1 MARLNLTTNGK
12 EQERIFAYLEA
23 NASDVLADK
32 INNGVQI
39 TKDNKQLI
47 NKKDLKGFIRFAG
60 EEARKQS
67 EKGSTCA
74 CVEDDIVFGWAIHYF
89 EEDSIEGTLY
99 NLDGTEYK
107 VVKQASQIKSKS
119 TENRG
124 YSQNSSKKKQQD
136 SNIQQQN
143 FFDLMN
149 EEQETETDIDN
160 AVDNSEFEENELDN
174 IVDDTEIEQ
183 VIDVK
188 PEKQI
193 SSIYQKYLDIQKQ
206 YPNSVV
212 AYRLGD
218 FYEVFGENAKII
230 ASELDLTLTGRD
242 CGLYERVPM
251 IGFPYHAADMYF
263 SKIIQNGHR
272 LAVAED
278 LNSVREIVTEKYK
291 VEEQPQVIVSG
302 NQIID
307 KETGEILNEEV
318 RDNEQAFCVFNEY
331 EQIVKDLL
339 GEQLIIKWGA
349 RW

>member
-99 NLDGTEYK
+99 NLDETEYK
-107 VVKQASQIKSKS
+107 APRAVKQTKQKT

-124 YSQNSSKKKQQD
+124 YSPIQSKKKEQD
-136 SNIQQQN
+136 SSIQQQN

-291 VEEQPQVIVSG
+291 VEEQPQVIISN
-302 NQIID
+302 NQVID

>member
-1 MARLNLTTNGK
+1 MIKLNLETNDDDMLK
-12 EQERIFAYLEA
+12 DILAYLEA

-39 TKDNKQLI
+39 TKDGKQLI
-47 NKKDLKGFIRFAG
+47 NKKDFTGFINFVIEQLKPKAKNGARGAG
-60 EEARKQS
+60 VKDE
-67 EKGSTCA
+67 
-74 CVEDDIVFGWAIHYF
+74 VVYGWAIHYF

-107 VVKQASQIKSKS
+107 AVKQTKQTTQKS
-119 TENRG
+119 TKNRG
-124 YSQNSSKKKQQD
+124 YSQNNNKKKQQD
-136 SNIQQQN
+136 SSIQQQN

-149 EEQETETDIDN
+149 EEQKTETDIDKTVN
-160 AVDNSEFEENELDN
+160 NSDNEETELDN
-174 IVDDTEIEQ
+174 IVANNEIEQ

-193 SSIYQKYLDIQKQ
+193 SPMYQKYMDIQRR
-206 YPNSVV
+206 YPNSIV

-218 FYEVFGENAKII
+218 FYEIFCENAKVI

-242 CGLYERVPM
+242 CGLEQRVPM

-291 VEEQPQVIVSG
+291 AEEPPQTIVSDG
-302 NQIID
+302 QIID

-318 RDNEQAFCVFNEY
+318 CNNKQASFAFNEY
-331 EQIVKDLL
+331 EQIIKDLL
-339 GEQLIIKWGA
+339 GEQLIIK
-349 RW
+349 